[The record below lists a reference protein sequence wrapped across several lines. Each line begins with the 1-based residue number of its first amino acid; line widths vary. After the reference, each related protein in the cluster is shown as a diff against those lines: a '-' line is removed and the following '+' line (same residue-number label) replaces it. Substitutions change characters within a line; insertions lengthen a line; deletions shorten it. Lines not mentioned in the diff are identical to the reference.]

1 VVVSFW
7 RGTRGLERSKC
18 STMIGFAMRAG
29 LQALKAT
36 ASNRN
41 AQLMAARSFA
51 AAAGG
56 KSGVRFFRDVWFVLL
71 IAGQPGLVAYRQM
84 SRLCF

>member
-1 VVVSFW
+1 
-7 RGTRGLERSKC
+7 
-18 STMIGFAMRAG
+18 MIGFAMRTG

-36 ASNRN
+36 ASNSN

-51 AAAGG
+51 AAAG

-71 IAGQPGLVAYRQM
+71 IASQPGPVAYRRM
-84 SRLCF
+84 FIH